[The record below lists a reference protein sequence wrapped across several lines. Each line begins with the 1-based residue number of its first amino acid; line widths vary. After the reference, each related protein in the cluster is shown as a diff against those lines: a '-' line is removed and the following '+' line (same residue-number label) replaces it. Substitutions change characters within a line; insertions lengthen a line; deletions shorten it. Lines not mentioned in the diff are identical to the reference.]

1 MLPKPRRAM
10 MRKVALLLGALLAL
24 TDCAAK
30 TVYLRT
36 DGQDV
41 ASNPALSRQLE
52 LDHATCASEPGDD
65 QDCMALKGYVSVPK
79 AQAAAKQQQLAAMA
93 AERAANEAALVLPPP
108 SVTPG
113 KTAAAKKRKSKPP
126 ESSLRSS
133 QD

>member
-1 MLPKPRRAM
+1 MLPKSRPAI
-10 MRKVALLLGALLAL
+10 MRKVALLLAALTL

-41 ASNPALSRQLE
+41 ASNAGLGRQLE
-52 LDHATCASEPGDD
+52 LDRATCESEPGDD
-65 QDCMALKGYVSVPK
+65 KDCMALKGYVSVPK
-79 AQAAAKQQQLAAMA
+79 DQAAAKQQQLSAMA
-93 AERAANEAALVLPPP
+93 AQKAADEQALVLPPP
-108 SVTPG
+108 VVKPD
-113 KTAAAKKRKSKPP
+113 KTVAAKKRKPKPP